1 MDEEGQFSEM
11 DQSSEG
17 SYCSSCGVYRGMR
30 ESESHVEDTNI
41 GSPNRMARAEE
52 DDVWMLHDMFECL
65 LLET

>member
-1 MDEEGQFSEM
+1 ML
-11 DQSSEG
+11 
-17 SYCSSCGVYRGMR
+17 
-30 ESESHVEDTNI
+30 ESESLVEETNT

>member
-1 MDEEGQFSEM
+1 MDEEGQSSEM

-17 SYCSSCGVYRGMR
+17 SHCSSCGVYRGMR
-30 ESESHVEDTNI
+30 VGESNVEEKNT
-41 GSPNRMARAEE
+41 GCQNRMARAEE